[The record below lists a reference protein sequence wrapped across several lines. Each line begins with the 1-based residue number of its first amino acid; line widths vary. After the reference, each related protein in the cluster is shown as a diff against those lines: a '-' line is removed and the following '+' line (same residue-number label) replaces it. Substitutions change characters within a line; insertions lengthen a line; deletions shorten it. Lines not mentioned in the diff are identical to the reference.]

1 MTDKGWW
8 ALTLFMLC
16 GCAQPPKRIE
26 HDAYIWQRRWDD
38 SLLKAIKEA
47 TPAVRAWRVLAA
59 EVDAAG
65 HVTPVAVN
73 WEALRGTG
81 KPVIAVVRMQR
92 LVNVVQ
98 NWPVNGIE
106 IDYDCA
112 TSQLRAYQDFLHALS
127 GKTPLSITALPSWMD
142 SSELPGLLDEVDES
156 VLQVHS
162 VMNAKKG
169 LFDRRTAY
177 GWARQWAGMS
187 SKPFRIA
194 LPTYWSKVSWN
205 SEGKVEAVE
214 SEATR
219 YGIGDESHELFV
231 EPGEV
236 SAFVAELR
244 KAPIRGLEGIAWFR
258 LPTNEDERA
267 WTLQTWRAVMEGRT
281 MTRAVPVVRVK
292 QGAEGLRDVYLQSD
306 RDGRLPAEILVAS
319 QGCEFADAMEPY
331 TLDRER
337 ERVRFRL
344 RGDDAILRAGQERM
358 VGWVRCTG
366 KELEAHVSVE

>member
-1 MTDKGWW
+1 M
-8 ALTLFMLC
+8 
-16 GCAQPPKRIE
+16 
-26 HDAYIWQRRWDD
+26 
-38 SLLKAIKEA
+38 
-47 TPAVRAWRVLAA
+47 
-59 EVDAAG
+59 
-65 HVTPVAVN
+65 
-73 WEALRGTG
+73 
-81 KPVIAVVRMQR
+81 IAVVRMQR

-177 GWARQWAGMS
+177 GWARRWAGMS

-205 SEGKVEAVE
+205 SEGKVEAIE
-214 SEATR
+214 SEVNR
-219 YGIGDESHELFV
+219 YGIGHESHELFV

-244 KAPIRGLEGIAWFR
+244 KAPIRGFEGIAWFR
-258 LPTNEDERA
+258 LPTSEDQRA

-281 MTRAVPVVRVK
+281 LARAVPVVRVK
-292 QGAEGLRDVYLQSD
+292 EGTEGLRDVYLQSD
-306 RDGRLPAEILVAS
+306 SDGRLPAEILVAS

-337 ERVRFRL
+337 DRVRFRL
-344 RGDDAILRAGQERM
+344 SGDGAILRAGRERM